1 MIKTLALA
9 GATAA
14 LVIGSIA
21 VAQTAAP
28 NTDANGNPPATTDQN
43 ANGDMNAN
51 GNVNANANDATAP
64 SAAQNG
70 ANTAATA
77 GERG

>member
-1 MIKTLALA
+1 MLKAIALA

-21 VAQTAAP
+21 VAQTSSDPNASTNGAP
-28 NTDANGNPPATTDQN
+28 PSASSTDQN
-43 ANGDMNAN
+43 ANAGAMGAN
-51 GNVNANANDATAP
+51 G
-64 SAAQNG
+64 SASSADQNG
-70 ANTAATA
+70 ANASATT

>member
-1 MIKTLALA
+1 MLKSIALA

-21 VAQTAAP
+21 VAQTSYNNPSSTSANP
-28 NTDANGNPPATTDQN
+28 NGATTSTDQN
-43 ANGDMNAN
+43 ANQNAN
-51 GNVNANANDATAP
+51 
-64 SAAQNG
+64 SMG
-70 ANTAATA
+70 ANGSTSSANQYGANSSART